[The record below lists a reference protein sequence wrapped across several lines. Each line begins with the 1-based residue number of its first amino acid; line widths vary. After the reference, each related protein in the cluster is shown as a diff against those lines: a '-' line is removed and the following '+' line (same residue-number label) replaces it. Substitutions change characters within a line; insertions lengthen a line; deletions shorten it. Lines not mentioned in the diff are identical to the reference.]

1 MEATIE
7 ASVSPEVVWRAWEKA
22 HSINSDSQI
31 EPGQRA
37 KSTGFKYKILDVVQG
52 ERFSILWKSLFV
64 RMIFTHSVKAVKK
77 GAEIRYTAEIRGLFA
92 WPVRFMLKNK
102 IRKNLSFVL
111 KEFVKLLERQ
121 VEA

>member
-1 MEATIE
+1 MEASIE
-7 ASVSPEVVWRAWEKA
+7 ASVTAEVVWRAWEKA
-22 HSINSDSQI
+22 HALCANEPI

-37 KSTGFKYKILDVVQG
+37 RSSGFKYKILDVVPG

-77 GAEIRYTAEIRGLFA
+77 GVEIRYTAEIKGLFA
-92 WPVRFMLKNK
+92 WPVRWMLENK

-111 KEFVKLLERQ
+111 KEFAKQLSIKIPN
-121 VEA
+121 